1 MGNGV
6 VREHMAERI
15 DFNIILSFDIAK
27 KKKKKKTKTKK
38 LQ

>member
-15 DFNIILSFDIAK
+15 DFNTILSFDIAK
-27 KKKKKKTKTKK
+27 RKKKKTKTKK